1 MRYLIII
8 VLLIFISCQKKVEMD
23 NSVEVKE
30 TVLL

>member
-1 MRYLIII
+1 MRYLINIG
-8 VLLIFISCQKKVEMD
+8 LLIFISCQKKVEMD

>member
-8 VLLIFISCQKKVEMD
+8 GLLIFISCQKKVEMD
-23 NSVEVKE
+23 DSMEVEE